1 MKHDYEQ
8 KPLSVNEIKNLIERG
23 LEGAEVEIL
32 DPREDGVH
40 LQAVI
45 KYKGFKDK
53 SLIEQHRMVYKAL
66 GESFNKELV
75 HALSIITK
83 TD

>member
-1 MKHDYEQ
+1 MKHDFEG
-8 KPLSVNEIKNLIERG
+8 KPLSKEEIKELIERE

-32 DPREDGVH
+32 DPRDDGVH
-40 LQAVI
+40 LQAII

-75 HALSIITK
+75 HALSITTK
-83 TD
+83 TE